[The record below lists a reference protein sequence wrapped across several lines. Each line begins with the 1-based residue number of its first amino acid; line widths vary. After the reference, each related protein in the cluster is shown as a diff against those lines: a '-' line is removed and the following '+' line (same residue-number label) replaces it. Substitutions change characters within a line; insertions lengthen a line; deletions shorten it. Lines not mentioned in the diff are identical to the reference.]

1 MSKAVAKR
9 SVSLGSNSTM
19 MILGLAVI
27 GILVYFL
34 LKKQNAAATTP
45 PAGTY
50 QNLEKWS
57 IKWDPETMLPLEI
70 EVHRDAVRS

>member
-9 SVSLGSNSTM
+9 STSLGSNSTM
-19 MILGLAVI
+19 MLLGLAVI

-50 QNLEKWS
+50 QNAESWK

>member
-9 SVSLGSNSTM
+9 SASLGSNSTM

-34 LKKQNAAATTP
+34 LKKQSAAAL

-50 QNLEKWS
+50 QNLESWK